1 MYISTEP
8 SGYHFQTVQN
18 NIPYLQF
25 LRIGIQRQKL
35 QPKNRNTKT
44 KATYMSKGKIL
55 EEKDYILLSKPGMLM
70 RSDFSTF
77 MNIGANK
84 TILLLLIREVTIKDK
99 QKSLNH
105 LIYFSSKTEC
115 MKITSIS
122 A

>member
-25 LRIGIQRQKL
+25 LQIGIQRQKL

-99 QKSLNH
+99 QKPLNH